1 MNWFFYSLLGAI
13 LTAAYQLLSR
23 ALLKGKGDSIAFT
36 FVTTVF
42 GTLILFIFLPW
53 EKPLY
58 STSLS
63 LILVFL
69 GLGLIYAL
77 DDWLFI
83 KARQAEEASKIAVA
97 IQSSHFWALL
107 GGLLIFGESLTVAKL
122 LGVSLI
128 VLANLAVLWQ
138 SGRPRPSRGFLLALL
153 GVFVFAAYSFVDKS
167 LLRSFSPSLYKIT
180 VLLIES
186 TWLFMFLGEGRIKRS
201 LSEIKLQG
209 WPIIIVGPLLS
220 VALYFVARAFQAG
233 GEASRVLP
241 VLSLSTVLV
250 SLGGVAFLGEK
261 SNRAK
266 KVLASFAALL
276 GVLLINSG

>member
-1 MNWFFYSLLGAI
+1 MNWFVYSLAAAA

-23 ALLKGKGDSIAFT
+23 ALLKDKGDSLAFA

-42 GTLILFIFLPW
+42 GTLVLIFFLPW
-53 EKPLY
+53 EKPVY
-58 STSLS
+58 SFSPI
-63 LILVFL
+63 LIAIFL

-83 KARQAEEASKIAVA
+83 KARQLEEASKVAIA
-97 IQSSHFWALL
+97 IQSNHFWSLL
-107 GGLLIFGESLTVAKL
+107 GGLLIFGERMTAAKL

-138 SGRPRPSRGFLLALL
+138 GGRLRPSRGFLLGLL
-153 GVFVFAAYSFVDKS
+153 GIFVFVVYSFVDKA
-167 LLRSFSPSLYKIT
+167 LLETFSPNLYKA
-180 VLLIES
+180 LLLSIES
-186 TWLFMFLGEGRIKRS
+186 VWLFLALGNRRFSRS

-209 WPIIIVGPLLS
+209 WSIMIVGPLLS
-220 VALYFVARAFQAG
+220 VALLLVARAFQAG

-250 SLGGVAFLGEK
+250 TLGGVAFLGEK
-261 SNRAK
+261 SGRTK
-266 KVLASFAALL
+266 KILASFVALL
-276 GVLLINSG
+276 GALLINSG

>member
-23 ALLKGKGDSIAFT
+23 ALLKGKGDSLAFT

-53 EKPLY
+53 ERPLY
-58 STSLS
+58 SSSFSLMV
-63 LILVFL
+63 VFL

-83 KARQAEEASKIAVA
+83 RARQLEEASKVAIA
-97 IQSSHFWALL
+97 IQSNHFWSLL
-107 GGLLIFGESLTVAKL
+107 GGLIIFGESLTAAKL
-122 LGVSLI
+122 FGVSLI

-138 SGRPRPSRGFLLALL
+138 GGRPRPSRGFLLGLL
-153 GVFVFAAYSFVDKS
+153 AVFVFVNYSFADKT
-167 LLRSFSPSLYKIT
+167 LLKIFSPGLYK
-180 VLLIES
+180 LLLLSIES
-186 TWLFMFLGEGRIKRS
+186 VWLFMFLGEGRIKRS

-241 VLSLSTVLV
+241 ILSLSTVLV
-250 SLGGVAFLGEK
+250 TLGGAVLLGERG
-261 SNRAK
+261 SLFK
-266 KVLASFAALL
+266 KILAALL
-276 GVLLINSG
+276 ALVGAFLIYA

>member
-1 MNWFFYSLLGAI
+1 MNWFFYALLGAI

-23 ALLKGKGDSIAFT
+23 ALLKGKGDSLAFT
-36 FVTTVF
+36 FVTTIF

-53 EKPLY
+53 ERPLY
-58 STSLS
+58 SSSFSLMV
-63 LILVFL
+63 VFL

-83 KARQAEEASKIAVA
+83 RARQLEEASKVAIA
-97 IQSSHFWALL
+97 IQSNHFWSLL
-107 GGLLIFGESLTVAKL
+107 GGLIIFGESLTAAKL
-122 LGVSLI
+122 FGVSLI

-138 SGRPRPSRGFLLALL
+138 GGRPRPSRGFLLGLL
-153 GVFVFAAYSFVDKS
+153 AVFVFVNYSFADKT
-167 LLRSFSPSLYKIT
+167 LLKIFSPGLYK
-180 VLLIES
+180 LLLLSIES
-186 TWLFMFLGEGRIKRS
+186 VWLFMFLGEGRIKRS

-241 VLSLSTVLV
+241 ILSLSTVLV
-250 SLGGVAFLGEK
+250 TLGGAVLLGERG
-261 SNRAK
+261 SLFK
-266 KVLASFAALL
+266 KILAALL
-276 GVLLINSG
+276 ALVGAFLIYA

>member
-23 ALLKGKGDSIAFT
+23 ALLRGKGDSLAFT

-42 GTLILFIFLPW
+42 GTLVLFIFLPW

-58 STSLS
+58 STSFS

-83 KARQAEEASKIAVA
+83 KARQIEEASKVAVA
-97 IQSSHFWALL
+97 IQSNHFWALL
-107 GGLLIFGESLTVAKL
+107 GGLLVFGESLTVAKL

-138 SGRPRPSRGFLLALL
+138 SGRLRPSRGFRLALL
-153 GVFVFAAYSFVDKS
+153 AVFVFVIYSFVDKS
-167 LLRSFSPSLYKIT
+167 LLRNFSPSLYKIS

-186 TWLFMFLGEGRIKRS
+186 VWLFMFLGEGRIKRS
-201 LSEIKLQG
+201 LSEIKLQS

-250 SLGGVAFLGEK
+250 ALGGVLFLGEK
-261 SNRAK
+261 SGWVK
-266 KVLASFAALL
+266 KVLASFVALL